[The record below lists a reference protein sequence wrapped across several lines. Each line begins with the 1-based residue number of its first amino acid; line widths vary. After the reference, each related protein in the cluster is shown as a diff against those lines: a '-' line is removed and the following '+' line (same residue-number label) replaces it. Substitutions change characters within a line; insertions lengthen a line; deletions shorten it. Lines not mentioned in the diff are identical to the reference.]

1 MDSCDFK
8 NFRAIH
14 RKDFLLELIEEGEY
28 EHQDFKFAI
37 TDSKKI
43 SRSIAAFANNDGGRL
58 LIGVKDNGSI
68 AGMKGYEEYYMIDYA
83 ASTYCK
89 PAQDVSYKLY
99 NIGGKFVLLVDIR
112 KSDKLVYA
120 IDESGKWKAYYRYC
134 DENIQVPGS
143 IAEIV
148 KLQKSSKRTATYA
161 DNEALVLEHIVKLG
175 RATIDSLYAE
185 IKLSRKSLKEA
196 IANLVILNVVKLEF
210 NGENWYLAQV
220 QNEI

>member
-1 MDSCDFK
+1 
-8 NFRAIH
+8 
-14 RKDFLLELIEEGEY
+14 
-28 EHQDFKFAI
+28 
-37 TDSKKI
+37 
-43 SRSIAAFANNDGGRL
+43 
-58 LIGVKDNGSI
+58 
-68 AGMKGYEEYYMIDYA
+68 MIDYA
-83 ASTYCK
+83 ASSYCK
-89 PAQDVSYKLY
+89 PSQKVSYKLY
-99 NIGGKFVLLVDIR
+99 NVAGKFVLWVDIQ

-120 IDESGKWKAYYRYC
+120 IDESGKWKAYYRYR

-175 RATIDSLYAE
+175 RATIDYLYAE
-185 IKLSRKSLKEA
+185 IKLSRKSLKES

>member
-14 RKDFLLELIEEGEY
+14 RKDFLLELIEEGEH

-68 AGMKGYEEYYMIDYA
+68 AGMKGDEEYYMIDYA
-83 ASTYCK
+83 ASSYCK
-89 PAQDVSYKLY
+89 PSQKVSYKLY
-99 NIGGKFVLLVDIR
+99 NVAGKFVLWVDIQ

-120 IDESGKWKAYYRYC
+120 IDESGKWKAYYRYR

-175 RATIDSLYAE
+175 RATIDYLYAE
-185 IKLSRKSLKEA
+185 IKLSRKSLKES

>member
-14 RKDFLLELIEEGEY
+14 RKDFLLELIEEGEH

-68 AGMKGYEEYYMIDYA
+68 AGMKGDEEYYMIDYA
-83 ASTYCK
+83 ASSHCK
-89 PAQDVSYKLY
+89 PSQKVSYKLY
-99 NIGGKFVLLVDIR
+99 NVAGKFVLWVDIQ

-120 IDESGKWKAYYRYC
+120 IDESGKWKAYYRYR

-148 KLQKSSKRTATYA
+148 KLQKSSKRTAIYA

-175 RATIDSLYAE
+175 RVTIDSLYAE
-185 IKLSRKSLKEA
+185 IKLSRKSLKES

>member
-14 RKDFLLELIEEGEY
+14 RKDFLLELIEEGEH

-68 AGMKGYEEYYMIDYA
+68 AGMKGDEEYYMIDYA
-83 ASTYCK
+83 ASSYCK
-89 PAQDVSYKLY
+89 PSQKVSYKLY
-99 NIGGKFVLLVDIR
+99 NVAGKFVLWVDIQ

-120 IDESGKWKAYYRYC
+120 IDESGKWKAYYRYR

-175 RATIDSLYAE
+175 RATIDYLYAE
-185 IKLSRKSLKEA
+185 IKLSRMSLKESIA
-196 IANLVILNVVKLEF
+196 ILVILNVVKLEF